1 MTGTPLTPPGCTEST
16 MHFYMLNMESIH
28 LHPRSLADLNDA
40 MLTDLQAINS
50 RNCVNPM
57 TEAMPR

>member
-1 MTGTPLTPPGCTEST
+1 

-40 MLTDLQAINS
+40 MLTDLLAINS